1 MEFCNI
7 NWYLDVLAIL
17 ILLGFNLAG
26 IFSKW
31 LREEF
36 GIPKNI
42 IQVILAMYLVVSVFV
57 CRPF

>member
-1 MEFCNI
+1 MEFCNVS
-7 NWYLDVLAIL
+7 WWLDIVAIL
-17 ILLGFNLAG
+17 ILLGFNVVG

-31 LREEF
+31 LRENF

-42 IQVILAMYLVVSVFV
+42 IQSILAAYLIVSVIL